1 MIPPCPE
8 LQTLHSAKLVEGN
21 KRRKNRRRKNE
32 RLLIRMPCPLSSK
45 EESWILSLR
54 ISFYKVI
61 SDLSDL
67 DIKEE
72 NTEYLKLL
80 AQYLRKRLCLEDSL
94 LLSP

>member
-8 LQTLHSAKLVEGN
+8 QQPLQSAKLVEGN

-32 RLLIRMPCPLSSK
+32 RQLIRTPCPLISK
-45 EESWILSLR
+45 KESWMLNLR

-61 SDLSDL
+61 SGLSDL

-80 AQYLRKRLCLEDSL
+80 AQYLRKRLCLEDSF